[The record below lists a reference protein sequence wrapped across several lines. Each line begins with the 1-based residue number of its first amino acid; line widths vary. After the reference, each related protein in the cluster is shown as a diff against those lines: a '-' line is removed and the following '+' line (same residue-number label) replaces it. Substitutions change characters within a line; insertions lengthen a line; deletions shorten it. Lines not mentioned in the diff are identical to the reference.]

1 MTIDQIFSEVSAHMI
16 EGLMIHSQ
24 LSDYFNFLGLK
35 GYAKCHK
42 YHFFEESCN
51 YKKLNWYYLTHY
63 NKLVEENPFKNPG
76 IIPEN
81 WYQYTRQEVSIGTK
95 KDALQEGFNKWIKWE
110 SETKELYENMY
121 KQLITL
127 GEIAGAKIL
136 EQYIIDVDNEL
147 AEAKQKHLELKAIGF
162 DLSDIIQEQDSEYKK
177 YNKKLREID
186 LC

>member
-1 MTIDQIFSEVSAHMI
+1 MTVDQIFSEVSAHMI

-63 NKLVEENPFKNPG
+63 NKLVEEKPFKNPG

-81 WYQYTRQEVSIGTK
+81 WYQYTRQEVSVGTK
-95 KDALQEGFNKWIKWE
+95 KTAIQEGFAKWVKWE
-110 SETKELYENMY
+110 TDTKALYENMY

-127 GEIAGAKIL
+127 GEIAGARTL
-136 EQYIIDVDNEL
+136 EQYIADVDKEL
-147 AEAKQKHLELKAIGF
+147 AEAHQKHLELKATDF
-162 DLSDIIQEQDSEYKK
+162 DMSDIIQEQEELYKRYKK
-177 YNKKLREID
+177 KMRGIN